1 MAHKPGEK
9 KKKKIH
15 EDNHFQPP
23 STGKGDML

>member
-1 MAHKPGEK
+1 MAHKLGE